1 MGVLRMGQTVAEDFD
16 GFYAAHFRD
25 TVAMAYTLTADVGEA
40 QDIAQEAFCRAWR
53 RWSHV
58 GGYENPVAWVRHV
71 AVNLARSRWRRMKT
85 ATARLAHLHTGDV
98 PELNPDHV
106 AVVAA
111 LRKLPARQR
120 EALVLHHIMDLPV
133 NEVAEHFRVP
143 VGTVKSW
150 LHRGRA
156 AIADDLRIDVGA
168 AITPPPVERVKRRSR
183 TRAVVATTLALLAAG
198 AGTYLALHFGLSRS
212 GPVPPVQSPSPTVV
226 PVPSP
231 VPAIDPDDPI
241 LKVDWTKTAITFAPI
256 GNCTAGQMRI
266 SATNTV
272 TAVSDGKP
280 VGLADMDRIA
290 FGDLDADGK
299 AEAVIPIVCFAG
311 EQSIPDAF
319 APAVFTRRDDSTI
332 HLATILRG
340 SEKAPRGM
348 WVYSGVLY
356 VHVGLDTPRA
366 DDLGELRAYHL
377 TFPDGLTRTGT
388 APYPPLTD
396 LNLTPLAQTLACGL
410 APVEPELR
418 LHFYSELQAQAGQ
431 REFTILRPN
440 DNPMFA
446 ERGRTGLPYLVLN
459 IGCRSSSD
467 PKPNWD
473 STTVVFDRVGAEWLA
488 VEKE

>member
-1 MGVLRMGQTVAEDFD
+1 MGQSTAVAEDFD

-25 TVAMAYTLTADVGEA
+25 TVAMAYTLTADIVEA

-58 GGYENPVAWVRHV
+58 RGYENPVAWVRHV

-133 NEVAEHFRVP
+133 NEVAEHFQVP

-156 AIADDLRIDVGA
+156 ALADDLRIDVGS
-168 AITPPPVERVKRRSR
+168 AITAPPVERVKRRSR
-183 TRAVVATTLALLAAG
+183 TRVAVAVALALMTAG
-198 AGTYLALHFGLSRS
+198 AGIYLALHFGLDRS
-212 GPVPPVQSPSPTVV
+212 GPLPPAQSPT
-226 PVPSP
+226 PSP
-231 VPAIDPDDPI
+231 VPAVDPDDPI
-241 LKVDWTKTAITFAPI
+241 LKVDWSKAAVTFPQV
-256 GNCTAGQMRI
+256 GDCPEGQMRMT
-266 SATNTV
+266 AANTF
-272 TAVSDGKP
+272 TSVSGKV
-280 VGLADMDRIA
+280 VGVARLDRIA
-290 FGDLDADGK
+290 IGDLDADGK
-299 AEAVIPIVCFAG
+299 AEAVMPISCLPGVFRL
-311 EQSIPDAF
+311 
-319 APAVFTRRDDSTI
+319 AVFVRRDDGTI
-332 HLATILRG
+332 HLATMTIDG
-340 SEKAPRGM
+340 DKAPRSM

-356 VHVGLDTPRA
+356 IHVEPDPPSSEV
-366 DDLGELRAYHL
+366 LGELRALRL
-377 TFPDGLTRTGT
+377 TFPDGLSPTS
-388 APYPPLTD
+388 PVLYPPLTD
-396 LNLTPLAQTLACGL
+396 LNLTPLAQRLACGL
-410 APVEPELR
+410 APTEPQLR
-418 LHFYSELQAQAGQ
+418 LHFDSQLEAQAGQ

-440 DNPMFA
+440 AYPLFA
-446 ERGRTGLPYLVLN
+446 ERGRTALPYLVLN
-459 IGCRSSSD
+459 IGCRSNSQ

-488 VEKE
+488 VEKQ